1 MNTNRVKFNWS
12 ATLLRRTKIVTTL
25 GPSTNDAT
33 ELEALIKAGANV
45 VRMNFSHGSAED
57 HIERAKLVRQVATK
71 LGKNVAILGDL
82 QGPKIRIS
90 RFEQD
95 KIELEIGQT
104 FVLDAKL
111 GVNAG
116 NLQQVGIDYKELP
129 QDCNVG
135 DILLLDDGRIELE
148 ITAIEGNRIITK
160 VTIGGALSNNK
171 GINRKG
177 GGLSAPA
184 LTDKDIKDIKTAAL
198 MDVDY
203 LAVSFPRSA
212 EDMKLAEKLAIEA
225 GCQCGMIAKIERAET
240 VADDQVL
247 DDIIIASAAVM
258 VARGDLGVEIGDAE
272 LIGVQ
277 KKIIQRARALDRAV
291 ITATQMM
298 ESMITNPIPTRA
310 EVFDVANAVLDGT
323 DAVMLS
329 GETAMGDHPI
339 RVVEA
344 VSRVCLGAE
353 KEKNTKISG
362 HRVELRWDNV
372 DEAIA
377 MATMYAANHLD
388 GIKAIACL
396 TESGSTPLIMSRI
409 RSGIPIF
416 ALTRLDRTQRK
427 MALYRGVEALH
438 FDPTVLARRDVNR
451 LAIEA
456 IKKKIDLKDGDLIL
470 MTKGDHM
477 GKLGGTNAL
486 KILKVGEIV

>member
-1 MNTNRVKFNWS
+1 MESNS
-12 ATLLRRTKIVTTL
+12 LLRRTKIVTTL
-25 GPSTNDAT
+25 GPSTNDIDS
-33 ELEALIKAGANV
+33 LEALFKAGANV

-57 HIERAKLVRQVATK
+57 HIERAKLVREIAK
-71 LGKNVAILGDL
+71 RLGHNVAILGDL

-90 RFEQD
+90 RFIAG
-95 KIELEIGQT
+95 KINLEKNQI
-104 FVLDAKL
+104 FVLDANL
-111 GVNAG
+111 GVDDG
-116 NLQQVGIDYKELP
+116 TIEQVGIDYKQLP
-129 QDCNVG
+129 KDCRVK
-135 DILLLDDGRIELE
+135 DILLLDDGRLELE
-148 ITAIEGNRIITK
+148 ITAIEGSRI
-160 VTIGGALSNNK
+160 VTRVIIGGDLSNNK

-184 LTDKDIKDIKTAAL
+184 LTEKDIKDIQTAAK

-203 LAVSFPRSA
+203 LAVSFPRTA
-212 EDMKLAEKLAIEA
+212 DDMKLAEKLAKEA
-225 GCQCGMIAKIERAET
+225 GCVCGMVAKIERAET

-247 DDIIIASAAVM
+247 DDIILASAAVM

-277 KKIIQRARALDRAV
+277 KKIIRRARALDRAV

-298 ESMITNPIPTRA
+298 ESMITNAIPTRA

-353 KEKNTKISG
+353 KEKTNKISG
-362 HRVELRWDNV
+362 HRVELQWDNI

-377 MATMYAANHLD
+377 MATMYAANHLE

-396 TESGSTPLIMSRI
+396 TESGSTPLLMSRI

-416 ALTRLDRTQRK
+416 ALTRLPRTQRK
-427 MALYRGVEALH
+427 MALYRGVEAIH
-438 FDPTVLARRDVNR
+438 FDPTVLARHDVNR
-451 LAIEA
+451 LAIEE
-456 IKKKIDLKDGDLIL
+456 IRKLIPLDDGDLVL
-470 MTKGDHM
+470 LTKGDHM

>member
-1 MNTNRVKFNWS
+1 M
-12 ATLLRRTKIVTTL
+12 LRRTKIVTTL
-25 GPSTNDAT
+25 GPSTNNA
-33 ELEALIKAGANV
+33 EALKALFIAGANV

-57 HIERAKLVRQVATK
+57 HIERARLVREVAEDI
-71 LGKNVAILGDL
+71 GVNVAILGDL

-90 RFEQD
+90 RFNQGR
-95 KIELEIGQT
+95 IQLEHGQT
-104 FVLDAKL
+104 FVLDADL
-111 GVNAG
+111 DINAG
-116 NLQQVGIDYKELP
+116 DQHQVGIDYKELP
-129 QDCNVG
+129 RDCRV
-135 DILLLDDGRIELE
+135 DDVLLLDDGRIELKV
-148 ITAIEGNRIITK
+148 TAIENNRIITK
-160 VTIGGALSNNK
+160 VCIGGALSNNK

-184 LTDKDIKDIKTAAL
+184 LTDKDMQDIKTAAL

-203 LAVSFPRSA
+203 LAVSFPRTA
-212 EDMKLAEKLAIEA
+212 EDIKLAEQLAKDA
-225 GCQCGMIAKIERAET
+225 GCQCGMVAKIERAET

-298 ESMITNPIPTRA
+298 ESMITNAIPTRA

-329 GETAMGDHPI
+329 GETAMGKHPI
-339 RVVEA
+339 RVVQA

-353 KEKNTKISG
+353 KEKTNRISG
-362 HRVELRWDNV
+362 HRVELNWEEI
-372 DEAIA
+372 DETIA
-377 MATMYAANHLD
+377 MATMYAANHLR
-388 GIKAIACL
+388 GVKAIACL
-396 TESGSTPLIMSRI
+396 TESGSTPLVMSRI

-416 ALTRLDRTQRK
+416 ALTRLHRTKRK
-427 MALYRGVEALH
+427 MALYRGVEAIH

-451 LAIEA
+451 LAIEE
-456 IKKKIDLKDGDLIL
+456 IKKIITLEDGDLIL
-470 MTKGDHM
+470 LTKGDHM

>member
-1 MNTNRVKFNWS
+1 
-12 ATLLRRTKIVTTL
+12 LLRRTKIVTTL
-25 GPSTNDAT
+25 GPSTNNV
-33 ELEALIKAGANV
+33 EALTALFKAGANV

-57 HIERAKLVRQVATK
+57 HIQRAHLVRKVAK
-71 LGKNVAILGDL
+71 DLGVNVAIMGDL

-90 RFEQD
+90 RFQQD
-95 KIELEIGQT
+95 KIELKQGQT
-104 FVLDAKL
+104 FVLDADL
-111 GVNAG
+111 DINDG
-116 NLQQVGIDYKELP
+116 NQDHVGIDYKELP
-129 QDCNVG
+129 KDCRVD
-135 DILLLDDGRIELE
+135 DILLLDDGRLELQV
-148 ITAIEGNRIITK
+148 TAIKNNRIITK
-160 VTIGGALSNNK
+160 VRIGGTLSNNK

-184 LTDKDIKDIKTAAL
+184 LTDKDIQDIKTAAL

-212 EDMKLAEKLAIEA
+212 DDIKLAEKLAKEA
-225 GCQCGMIAKIERAET
+225 GCQCGMVAKIERAET
-240 VADDQVL
+240 VADDQIL

-329 GETAMGDHPI
+329 AETAMGEHPI

-353 KEKNTKISG
+353 KEKTNRTSG
-362 HRVELRWDNV
+362 HRVELKWNEI
-372 DEAIA
+372 DETIA
-377 MATMYAANHLD
+377 MATMYAANHLR
-388 GIKAIACL
+388 GVKAIACL
-396 TESGSTPLIMSRI
+396 TESGSTPLVMSRI

-416 ALTRLDRTQRK
+416 ALTRLERTKRK
-427 MALYRGVEALH
+427 MALYRGVEAIH
-438 FDPTVLARRDVNR
+438 FDPTVLARHDVNR
-451 LAIEA
+451 LAIEE
-456 IKKKIDLKDGDLIL
+456 IKKIIDLNDGDLVL
-470 MTKGDHM
+470 LTKGDHM

-486 KILKVGEIV
+486 KILKVGEVV